1 VNFDR
6 RTAVEQ
12 ANAAFAG
19 RYLSHPT
26 DAAFGGRVHPR
37 FERILTVGRVRGDLR
52 PYGWSQQRRNT
63 DVMRP
68 RPDLLAAP
76 AVEVTTEG
84 QPAGIDDYPR
94 EALIRAR

>member
-1 VNFDR
+1 MNFDR
-6 RTAVEQ
+6 CTAFEQ

-19 RYLSHPT
+19 RDLAQRN

-37 FERILTVGRVRGDLR
+37 FKRVLTVGRVHGDLR

-63 DVMRP
+63 DIMRP

-76 AVEVTTEG
+76 TVEVTTEG
-84 QPAGIDDYPR
+84 RLAGIDDYPR
-94 EALIRAR
+94 EALNRAR